1 MFEFEKFDR
10 SLHGGATLEPSSP
23 FEPERGITH
32 TSLLVWGEHCT
43 ECAAPACYQTCDLY
57 EKRPDE
63 RCRRFRYGA
72 FRNRRFASA
81 RGFGAQIAFKKWGK
95 LEARGNTRMFPSR
108 GVFVAERAL
117 GTALAVLDRLGRLV
131 RVLTRDIR
139 WSYVGF
145 VLHERMSRWL
155 HRRAQGSTVKP
166 DAFLLEVYN
175 PTPEPLRFQVVLS
188 IARTEIKIPVSASP
202 LPSFRARVTLPPGYS
217 RHEFPHRDLA
227 AVTEAGLPFDVTL
240 IPDGDQ
246 TPELVFLTADFVR
259 LTHGRGSRAGIKT
272 QREDTKPDIK
282 CVVWDL
288 DQTLWDGILLETDD
302 VRPKENVVALIRKL
316 DKVGILHSIASKNS
330 FDHAWQKL
338 EALGLD
344 EYFLYPE
351 IHWMPKADSLKRIA
365 ENLNIGIDTFA
376 FVDDNPFEL
385 EQVRAAEP
393 TVTCISIRDVDR
405 IATDPRF
412 KGSHTAEARS
422 RRKLYRE
429 AMVRESTQRSFGD
442 DYFAFLRSCDIR
454 LRVRP
459 PAESDHDRI
468 DDLVQRTNQLNFSGR
483 KYKRHEVQPLLA
495 DASRVT
501 FVLDCEDKFGSY
513 GTVGLAVARA
523 EPGRIEVDDLMLSC
537 RVQGKFIEQALFAEL
552 VRRFQA
558 LEPRRLWVNYT
569 PTARNTPA
577 REVLDAVGFVDLGEG
592 KGRELDLTTV
602 RLGCDFIH
610 TSDS

>member
-1 MFEFEKFDR
+1 MFEFEKFDH

-23 FEPERGITH
+23 FEPERGIAH
-32 TSLLVWGEHCT
+32 MSLLIWGEHCT

-108 GVFVAERAL
+108 GVFLAERAL
-117 GTALAVLDRLGRLV
+117 GAALRVLDKLGRLV
-131 RVLTRDIR
+131 RIMTRDIR

-145 VLHERMSRWL
+145 ALHERLSRWL
-155 HRRAQGSTVKP
+155 HRRAQGSAVKA

-175 PTPEPLRFQVVLS
+175 PTPEPLRFQVVMS
-188 IARTEIKIPVSASP
+188 IARVEIKVPVNASR
-202 LPSFRARVTLPPGYS
+202 LPSFRALVTLPPGYS

-240 IPDGDQ
+240 IPEGDQ

-259 LTHGRGSRAGIKT
+259 FTHGARSQAVVHTPSEEK
-272 QREDTKPDIK
+272 KPGIK

-288 DQTLWDGILLETDD
+288 DHTLWDGILLETDD
-302 VRPKENVVALIRKL
+302 VRPKQNVVALIRKL
-316 DKVGILHSIASKNS
+316 DDVGILHSIASKNS
-330 FDHAWQKL
+330 FDHAWKKL
-338 EALGLD
+338 ESLGLD

-385 EQVRAAEP
+385 EQVRTALP
-393 TVTCISIRDVDR
+393 TVTCISIHDVDQ
-405 IATDPRF
+405 IASDRRF

-422 RRKLYRE
+422 RRKLYQE

-459 PAESDHDRI
+459 PAPSDRDRV

-483 KYKRHEVQPLLA
+483 KYKRDEVQPILD
-495 DASRVT
+495 DASLVT
-501 FVLDCEDKFGSY
+501 LVLDCEDKFGSY
-513 GTVGLAVARA
+513 GTVGFAVARA
-523 EPGRIEVDDLMLSC
+523 EPGRIEVDDFMLSC

-552 VRRFQA
+552 ARRFGA
-558 LEPRRLWVNYT
+558 LQPQRLWVNYT
-569 PTARNTPA
+569 PTERNTPA
-577 REVLDAVGFVDLGEG
+577 LQVLDTIGFVDLGEG
-592 KGRELDLTTV
+592 KGRELDLTRV
-602 RLGCDFIH
+602 RLECDFIR
-610 TSDS
+610 TSD